1 MRAFLKSAFGSVIAV
16 VVFFAVVSFFSVRS
30 SRTMIVTQAEEA
42 VRNLVKTTTGKI
54 DRLMSDVET
63 AVASQKWIIGEKL
76 SDPDYMY
83 KITRELVENRPY
95 IVGSSVAF
103 KPNYY
108 KSKGRFYAPYT
119 CQDADGSLTCFQ
131 LGTEDNDYFTQSW
144 YADAFKARK
153 AIWSEPYFDEG
164 GAKIM
169 MSTYSMPIFDS
180 ATNICAIF
188 TADLSLAQLMDYVAQ
203 IRPYKNSYVIMKAG
217 DKVLVGGEEE
227 KAKRAGAYVGK
238 VLNIVDRA
246 DNGWTVEVG
255 CPIEEIMRGPQKII
269 NRIIVFSALGL
280 CLILGVS
287 VFYTSRL
294 QKSTAM
300 RERMAGEFN
309 TARNIQSGILPK
321 DFPENVYAV
330 LRPAREVGG
339 DLYDFVRRGD
349 KIYFIVGDASGK
361 GVPAALFSFMA
372 EAAFQM
378 CCSMNLDPG
387 EICGRINEALSRNNE
402 MSMFVTAFVGAL
414 DLKTGELKFGCAGHN
429 PPVIVTADGKASFLT
444 VKRGPPTGA
453 MSGVFYPCQT
463 VQIPR
468 GAKIVV
474 YTDGITEAARVNHA
488 QYGESRLLEFAS
500 ACGERDVRSTT
511 VGLLSS
517 VDCFVDGAEQSDDI
531 TIMTVGMPA

>member
-16 VVFFAVVSFFSVRS
+16 VAFFAAVSFFSVRS
-30 SRTMIVTQAEEA
+30 SRMMIVTQAEEA
-42 VRNLVKTTTGKI
+42 VKNLVKTTTGKI

-76 SDPDYMY
+76 GDPDYMY
-83 KITRELVENRPY
+83 KITRELVENSPY
-95 IVGSSVAF
+95 IVGSTVAF
-103 KPNYY
+103 EPGYY
-108 KSKGRFYAPYT
+108 RSKGHFYAPYT
-119 CQDADGSLTCFQ
+119 CQETDGSLKCFQ
-131 LGTEDNDYFTQSW
+131 LGNENNDYFTQSW
-144 YADAFKARK
+144 YADALKARK

-169 MSTYSMPIFDS
+169 MSTYSMPIWS
-180 ATNICAIF
+180 SSTNICAIF
-188 TADLSLAQLMDYVAQ
+188 TADLSLEQLMDYVAK
-203 IRPYKNSYVIMKAG
+203 IRPYRNSYVIMKAG
-217 DKVLVGGEEE
+217 DKVLVGEAEE

-238 VLNIVDRA
+238 VLNIEDRA

-269 NRIIVFSALGL
+269 NRIIIFSALGL

-294 QKSTAM
+294 QKSTAQ

-309 TARNIQSGILPK
+309 TARNIQSDILPT
-321 DFPENVYAV
+321 DFPDNVYAV

-349 KIYFIVGDASGK
+349 KLYFIVGDASGK

-387 EICGRINEALSRNNE
+387 EICGRINEALARNNE

-414 DLKTGELKFGCAGHN
+414 DLKTGELQFGCAGHN
-429 PPVIVTADGKASFLT
+429 PPVVVTPDGKASFLT

-453 MSGVFYPCQT
+453 MSGFFYPCQT
-463 VQIPR
+463 AQIPR
-468 GAKIVV
+468 GAKIMV
-474 YTDGITEAARVNHA
+474 YTDGITEAERVNHA
-488 QYGESRLLEFAS
+488 QFGDGRLLEFAS

-511 VGLLSS
+511 QGLLSA

-531 TIMTVGMPA
+531 TIMTIGMPA